1 MKSALTAAPA
11 PATFDAEAFE
21 RFLELRSE
29 PDWVTERRQEAFAEY
44 LAHLAE
50 PDPAEEYRR
59 VELRFLRPEQFSIAA
74 SGADPSAFRGGME
87 QGAEGAAGFGG
98 RAVHTDGASSH
109 VELSDELKEAGAV
122 FGCLADLVNT
132 HGDLLEPYLMRGV
145 DPAADRFAAWHA
157 AFWTGGTALY
167 VPRGVSL
174 EKPLHSLIGLSGE
187 GNCDLSHTL
196 VILEDGASAALL
208 EETVSDGDGANLHV
222 GAVELFVGDE
232 ANLRYA
238 QLQNWNAKTL
248 HFAHQC
254 GRVGRDGLLQWTVG
268 GLGSKLA
275 HVHQDVHLD
284 GRGARGEVNGVTF
297 STARQNLSYY
307 TQQSHNAPDTA
318 SDLLYKTVLR
328 DRSKVVWRGMIK
340 VEEIAQRTDGYQRCD
355 SLMLSADARSDSIP
369 GLEIE
374 ADDVR
379 CTHGATTGR
388 VDAEQLFY
396 CRSRGI
402 MESEAMHM
410 IVAGFFE
417 QVLDRVNVEPVRAAL
432 VAAAERK
439 LGIGG

>member
-1 MKSALTAAPA
+1 MKTALRTVPA

-21 RFLELRSE
+21 RFLAARTE
-29 PDWVTERRQEAFAEY
+29 PAWVTRRRREAFAQY
-44 LAHLAE
+44 LAHLAK

-59 VELRFLRPEQFSIAA
+59 VELRFLRPERFSIVG
-74 SGADPSAFRGGME
+74 SGADPADFTGGMS
-87 QGAEGAAGFGG
+87 GAAGFGG
-98 RAVHTDGASSH
+98 RAVHADGAASR
-109 VELSDELKEAGAV
+109 VELAAELRDAGV
-122 FGCLADLVNT
+122 LFGCLSELVRT
-132 HGDLLEPYLMRGV
+132 HGDRLEPYLLTKAV
-145 DPAADRFAAWHA
+145 DPAADRFAAWHG
-157 AFWTGGTALY
+157 AFWTGGTVLL
-167 VPRGVSL
+167 VPRSVTL
-174 EKPLHSLIGLSGE
+174 DKPLHSLIGLSGE

-208 EETVSDGDGANLHV
+208 EETVSLGDGAGLHV
-222 GAVELFVGDE
+222 GAVELFVGDG

-238 QLQNWNAKTL
+238 QLQNWNANTL

-254 GRVGRDGLLQWTVG
+254 GRVGKDGLLQWTVG
-268 GLGSKLA
+268 GLGAKLA
-275 HVHQDVHLD
+275 HVHQDVLLD

-297 STARQNLSYY
+297 STGRQNLSYY

-328 DRSKVVWRGMIK
+328 DRSKVVWRGMIR
-340 VEEIAQRTDGYQRCD
+340 VEEVAQRTDGYQRCD

-388 VDAEQLFY
+388 VDEEQLFY
-396 CRSRGI
+396 CRSRGL

-410 IVAGFFE
+410 IVAGFFDK
-417 QVLDRVNVEPVRAAL
+417 VLDRVTEAPVREAL
-432 VAAAERK
+432 AAAAERK

>member
-1 MKSALTAAPA
+1 MKPMLVTVTPT
-11 PATFDAEAFE
+11 PATFDADAFE
-21 RFLELRSE
+21 RFLAARAE
-29 PDWVTERRQEAFAEY
+29 PAWVTRRRREAFAEY
-44 LAHLAE
+44 LTHLAK

-59 VELRFLRPEQFSIAA
+59 VELRFLKPERFSIAE
-74 SGADPSAFRGGME
+74 SGADPATFAGGLHD
-87 QGAEGAAGFGG
+87 AGFGG
-98 RAVHTDGASSH
+98 TAVHADGAAAR
-109 VELSDELKEAGAV
+109 VELSAGLRDAGVV
-122 FGCLADLVNT
+122 FGCLSDLVNT
-132 HGDLLEPYLMRGV
+132 HGDLLEPHLFTRGV
-145 DPAADRFAAWHA
+145 RPAADRFAAWHA
-157 AFWTGGTALY
+157 AFWTGGTVLF
-167 VPRGVSL
+167 VPRGVSV
-174 EKPLHSLIGLSGE
+174 EKPLHSLIGLSGK

-222 GAVELFVGDE
+222 GAVELFVGDG

-238 QLQNWNAKTL
+238 QLQNWNGKTL

-254 GRVGRDGLLQWTVG
+254 GRVGKDALLQWTVG
-268 GLGSKLA
+268 GLGAKLA

-284 GRGARGEVNGVTF
+284 GRGARAEVNGVTF
-297 STARQNLSYY
+297 STGRQNLSYY
-307 TQQSHNAPDTA
+307 TQQAHNAPDTS

-328 DRSKVVWRGMIK
+328 DRSKVVWRGMIR

-355 SLMLSADARSDSIP
+355 SLMLSSDARSDSIP

-388 VDAEQLFY
+388 VDEEQLFY
-396 CRSRGI
+396 CRSRGL

-410 IVAGFFE
+410 IVAGFFD

-432 VAAAERK
+432 AAAAERK